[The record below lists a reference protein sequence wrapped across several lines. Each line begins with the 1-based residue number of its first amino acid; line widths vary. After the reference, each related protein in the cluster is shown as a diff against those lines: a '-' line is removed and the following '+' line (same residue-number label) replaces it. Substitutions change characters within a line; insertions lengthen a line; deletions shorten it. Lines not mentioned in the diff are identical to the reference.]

1 MRELVDVAK
10 ALSDPGRMR
19 ILLALK
25 GRELCVSQIAELLG
39 LATST
44 VSKHMTV
51 LRRAYLVDYRKD
63 GAWAYYRRAGRGA
76 PKRVQAALRWL
87 DTSIDDWQIANQDDA
102 RLKKTLKIPLEDL
115 RRNRRR
121 A

>member
-10 ALSDPGRMR
+10 ALSNPGRVR

-25 GRELCVSQIAELLG
+25 DRELCVSQLTELLG
-39 LATST
+39 LAAST

-63 GAWAYYRRAGRGA
+63 GAWAYYRRSGHDA
-76 PKRVQAALRWL
+76 PKRARAAFRWL
-87 DTSIDDWQIANQDDA
+87 DSSIADWQIADKDKI
-102 RLKKTLKIPLEDL
+102 RLKKILKIPVEEL
-115 RRNRRR
+115 RRNLSR
-121 A
+121 